1 MFDPSDPSDDP
12 HFGGRPPVLDEE
24 KRRKIIAM
32 LANGSSRRVAANQA
46 FEQLDALVRE
56 IRINPKKA
64 DVPYSP
70 QLPEPKW
77 PEWGYEKAEPPD
89 EGSFATDPPNG
100 LYDFDEDDSSQ
111 VFVVEAVQVVANP
124 SSQTAA

>member
-12 HFGGRPPVLDEE
+12 HSGGRPPVLDEE

-56 IRINPKKA
+56 IRIDPKKA

-77 PEWGYEKAEPPD
+77 PEWGYEKAPHANG
-89 EGSFATDPPNG
+89 GSFATDPPNG
-100 LYDFDEDDSSQ
+100 LYDFDEDQSSQ
-111 VFVVEAVQVVANP
+111 VFVVEAVQIVPNQP
-124 SSQTAA
+124 SQTAA